1 MSIFIS
7 DDSRAAD
14 NRSEASRVLSLLAS
28 GHLGYIRKSFLSG
41 LIGIAV
47 SEHRIELSKT
57 LSELGFNDIAPSL
70 TEIEKS
76 AKVGDLLKARSGVY
90 HLASND
96 TPGMT
101 ALRPARGS
109 HLPGTY
115 WCYNNWDF
123 NALGAISEQQTQSS
137 IFQEL

>member
-7 DDSRAAD
+7 DYSRAAD
-14 NRSEASRVLSLLAS
+14 NRSEASGVFSLLAS

-57 LSELGFNDIAPSL
+57 LSELGFDDIAPSL